1 MVQEE
6 AVSLRERVA
15 TRSGKGQGVGSS
27 TQPSEVS
34 QPSHTLILLQ

>member
-6 AVSLRERVA
+6 AVSLRERAVA
-15 TRSGKGQGVGSS
+15 RSGKGQGVDAS

-34 QPSHTLILLQ
+34 QPPHTLI